1 MPNQATLSFDR
12 LMPNAFNFSASPF
25 DCLNAAE
32 QRKVRDSVDV
42 AYFPK
47 DTTIL
52 DVGTAPTHLF
62 VIIKGYVT
70 QFDGNDVLT
79 TYVPDDCFDGR
90 ALVAG
95 KVSSRFVAVEEVVAY
110 QLAKQTVSDLIASN
124 ATFGALLFSDL
135 GNKLHALSDRQNQH
149 QMQSLTMARVDQ
161 AFLRP
166 VHFVDYATDILSVV
180 NVFHQHRTSSVLVR
194 DAETEPP
201 RLGIFTATAL
211 QRAIMGGRPLDQLA
225 VGELSTFPLIEVRPS
240 DQLGDVMAVM
250 LRHRVHRVVVAEKGA
265 VVGILEALDMFSFL
279 ANHSYLI
286 TEQIEEAHDL
296 PGLSHAAAQITRM
309 ITLLHR
315 SGTHVNLI
323 AKLVQQLNARLFERA
338 WRLIAPA
345 DLVANSCLFVM
356 GSEGRGEQLLKTD
369 QDNGLILRDDYQTPA
384 DLAAICQRFSDALRD
399 FGYPECPGGIM
410 VNNPDWCKHL
420 NEFGQMTHQWLLQP
434 EPDSLM
440 KLAIFMDAHTVCG
453 DESLLEDLRLGLM
466 RIGTDNDPM
475 LARFASAIDAFGSS
489 SGWWNRLLGI
499 DNAER
504 LNLKKEG
511 IFPLVH
517 GIRSLA
523 LAHQIM
529 ETSTVARIEAL
540 MAIGKLPN
548 ELGADLTDSLH
559 FFMGLKLQ
567 AGLAEINT
575 GRPVSGGIDVARLSS
590 LDRDL
595 LKDTLGIVKKL
606 RNLLHLRFRL
616 DIL

>member
-1 MPNQATLSFDR
+1 
-12 LMPNAFNFSASPF
+12 MPNAFNFSVSPF
-25 DCLNAAE
+25 DCLNATE
-32 QRKVRDSVDV
+32 QRLVRDSVDV

-47 DTTIL
+47 GATIL
-52 DVGTAPTHLF
+52 DVGAVPSHLF

-70 QFDGNDVLT
+70 QLDGNEVLT

-90 ALVAG
+90 GLVAG

-110 QLAKQTVSDLIASN
+110 QLAKQAVSDLIASN

-149 QMQSLTMARVDQ
+149 QMQSLTMARADQ

-166 VHFVDYATDILSVV
+166 VHFVDYSTDILTVV
-180 NVFHQHRTSSVLVR
+180 KIFHQHRTSSVLVR
-194 DAETEPP
+194 DSAATPP

-211 QRAIMGGRPLDQLA
+211 QRAILDGRPLDQLA
-225 VGELSTFPLIEVRPS
+225 VGELSTFTLIEVRPS

-250 LRHRVHRVVVAEKGA
+250 LRHRVHRVVVVEKGDII
-265 VVGILEALDMFSFL
+265 GILEALDMFSFL
-279 ANHSYLI
+279 ANHSHLI
-286 TEQIEEAHDL
+286 AEQIEDAVDL
-296 PGLSHAAAQITRM
+296 PGLSQAASQITRM
-309 ITLLHR
+309 MALLHR
-315 SGTHVNLI
+315 GGTRVSLI

-369 QDNGLILRDDYQTPA
+369 QDNGLILKDDYQPPA
-384 DLAAICQRFSDALRD
+384 DLAAICKRFSGALRD
-399 FGYPECPGGIM
+399 FGYPDCPGGIM
-410 VNNPDWCKHL
+410 VSNPDWRKHL
-420 NEFGQMTHQWLLQP
+420 SEFGQMTRLWLLQP
-434 EPDSLM
+434 DPDSLM
-440 KLAIFMDAHTVCG
+440 KLAIFMDAHAVCG
-453 DESLLEDLRLGLM
+453 DESLLENLRLGLM
-466 RIGTDNDPM
+466 SIGTDNDPM
-475 LARFASAIDAFGSS
+475 LARFASAIDTFGSS
-489 SGWWNRLLGI
+489 SGWWNRLLGL

-523 LAHQIM
+523 LAHQITA
-529 ETSTVARIEAL
+529 TSTVTRIEAL
-540 MAIGKLPN
+540 ITAGKLPP

-567 AGLAEINT
+567 AGLAEIDT
-575 GRPVSGGIDVARLSS
+575 GRPVSGAIDVARLSS

-606 RNLLHLRFRL
+606 RILLHLRFRL